1 MDFDGTRAAHGCP
14 RDIECETLR
23 VAVRNQDTT
32 RVLRSDIW
40 NLTLFCLFIPLET
53 SLQVVFDVYVLVGVF
68 LSKGISPINAIN
80 GSMWRRLHRQSQYPR
95 IS

>member
-32 RVLRSDIW
+32 PDIW

-53 SLQVVFDVYVLVGVF
+53 SLQIVFDVYVLVWVF
-68 LSKGISPINAIN
+68 LSKGISPINAIT
-80 GSMWRRLHRQSQYPR
+80 GLMWRRLHRQSCYPQ
-95 IS
+95 ISQFL